1 MNHMAAL
8 VKARNAIGSG
18 DRAEMRRP
26 PTVVRKPP
34 LTARMTEAAASAA
47 AIPRMMRLF
56 SDEVLLA
63 RWPVGLTAYFL
74 GIVQ

>member
-1 MNHMAAL
+1 ME
-8 VKARNAIGSG
+8 I
-18 DRAEMRRP
+18 RRP

-34 LTARMTEAAASAA
+34 LTASITAAAPSAA

-63 RWPVGLTAYFL
+63 YFL